1 MNRNSEKC
9 ENHQGHPDKHNRST
23 KREEKGKEVKHIF
36 GHIIAEKFS
45 NFIKITN
52 LNNKGVLWTPERF
65 TPRPIIGNIL
75 KDKQKILKV
84 ARLVSLILYME
95 TLIRLTADIS
105 S

>member
-23 KREEKGKEVKHIF
+23 KRKEKGKEVKHIF

-52 LNNKGVLWTPERF
+52 LNNKGVL
-65 TPRPIIGNIL
+65 
-75 KDKQKILKV
+75 
-84 ARLVSLILYME
+84 
-95 TLIRLTADIS
+95 
-105 S
+105 